1 MILPSENEL
10 LTVEQFAQ
18 RFQVSRT
25 TVFGWL
31 KNGNLQEGIHYFRL
45 GRILRFR
52 WPFFMTDQRSTEECK
67 SLEIDRDLQSAR
79 QDHGR

>member
-1 MILPSENEL
+1 MKPHSESEL
-10 LTVEQFAQ
+10 LTVDQFAE

-31 KNGNLQEGIHYFRL
+31 KNGDLREGVHYIRI

-52 WPFFMTDQRSTEECK
+52 WPFFQTVQPSPQTAG
-67 SLEIDRDLQSAR
+67 EIQ
-79 QDHGR
+79 

>member
-1 MILPSENEL
+1 MIFPSETEL

-25 TVFGWL
+25 TVFAWL
-31 KNGNLQEGIHYFRL
+31 KNGNLQEGIHYVRL

-52 WPFFMTDQRSTEECK
+52 WPFFMTDQRSNEACK
-67 SLEIDRDLQSAR
+67 LDEIDSDLQSAR
-79 QDHGR
+79 QDHGS